1 MRNPCQRINF
11 SLLIFLL
18 TGLLLSIALRGYGQ
32 EKEKASGDKKIIYVF
47 ELKGEISPVTRRIAE
62 VSLREAQKKKA
73 DIVILDLDT
82 FGGLLSDADE
92 IRKLLLNFE
101 RPVWAFVNKNA
112 ASAGALIAIACDS
125 IYMAGGASIGAATVV
140 TPDGAPAMDKYQSYM
155 RSMMRATASENGR
168 DPRIAEAMV
177 DESIDLDSLKPIGK
191 ILTLTT
197 DEAIALRY
205 CEGERN
211 SVEEILKANAIKDYQ
226 LERYQSSWVDAVIA
240 VFLNPAVSGILI
252 LVIIGGIYFEL
263 QTPGVGFPLI
273 AAITALILYFIPYYL
288 TGLAENWELLL
299 FVVGLA
305 LLGLEIFVIPGF
317 GIAGV
322 SGLIA
327 VFASLVLMM
336 IGNDG
341 LSFELVAK
349 KEIYNSLLVAA
360 LGIFGGLG
368 LIVAFAPRLLNS
380 KSFQKITLSQTLGQ
394 KEGYVSS
401 LLTEELIG
409 KQGLSHTVLR
419 PGGKVMIEGQLYDA
433 VSQAGGFIAAQ
444 KQIEV
449 VSREGAMLRVRE
461 VLQPATAVS

>member
-1 MRNPCQRINF
+1 MRNPCQRTNL
-11 SLLIFLL
+11 SLLILLL
-18 TGLLLSIALRGYGQ
+18 TGLLLSVALRGYGQ
-32 EKEKASGDKKIIYVF
+32 DQTKPSEEKKLVYVF
-47 ELKGEISPVTRRIAE
+47 ELKGEISPVTRRMAE
-62 VSLREAQKKKA
+62 VSLREAQKKNA
-73 DIVILDLDT
+73 DIVILELDT

-101 RPVWAFVNKNA
+101 RPLWAYINKNA
-112 ASAGALIAIACDS
+112 ASAGALIAISCDS

-197 DEAIALRY
+197 EEAIALRY

-211 SVEEILKANAIKDYQ
+211 SVEEILKANQISNYRV
-226 LERYQSSWVDAVIA
+226 ERYQKRWVDEVIGL
-240 VFLNPAVSGILI
+240 FLNPAVSGILI

-273 AAITALILYFIPYYL
+273 AAITALVLYFIPYYL
-288 TGLAENWELLL
+288 TGLAEHWELLL
-299 FVVGLA
+299 FVLGLG

-341 LSFELVAK
+341 LNFELVAK
-349 KEIYNSLLVAA
+349 QEVYNSLLVAA

-368 LIVAFAPRLLNS
+368 LLVAFAPRLLNS

-401 LLTEELIG
+401 SLSEELIG

-433 VSQAGGFIAAQ
+433 VSQSGGFIAAQ
-444 KQIEV
+444 KSIQV
-449 VSREGAMLRVRE
+449 VSREGAMLRVKE
-461 VLQPATAVS
+461 LPSASV